1 MKCLRRKYLNLG
13 LVLSMLLLQYAELFA
28 SCQSISVLP
37 PKNIIVLQHK
47 TNSIATLFSLIEKQT
62 QFRIVYSLEAIDTS
76 RTIHSSTL
84 HVDLE
89 TLLAQITTKRDMMYS
104 VSGNLISFKNG
115 RKAQER
121 SATSETSNSIDLIQ
135 GSIKDQQGQ
144 PLSHAVVR
152 LLHTPDF
159 ARTDE
164 EGNFSI
170 QLVKGIKHPILLV
183 ELVGYDPIEVAVTS
197 IQAKQLHLQLT
208 KQNKD
213 LEEIVITGYANQ
225 RRANYTG
232 AVEHISGSAINDLP
246 HGDLVDMLDGKA
258 KGVQVFSAHSP
269 GGGNAMAIRGLSTIH
284 ANDPL
289 IILDGLPL
297 VNGLNTINPNDVE
310 HIQILKDADASMYG
324 SRAANGVL
332 LITTKKGDDLNAVTL
347 ALSSY
352 AGIQY
357 AVNLPTM
364 LNAKQY
370 GQLLW
375 QAYQNDGVLPN
386 HSIYGN
392 NPTAIQLPEYLTAD
406 QTIRSADVNWVKSIF
421 TPARI
426 QSHSFS
432 VSKGDTH
439 AKQLFSLGYFEQK
452 GIIKDTYFKRLTARY
467 NSSYQLF
474 NSHLVLGENVSLAY
488 ADQVEIGTN
497 KALNSIVYDAYMYP
511 SIIPVYNEAG
521 DFSGNPINDR
531 QNPLG
536 RLHRNKDNKV
546 KQLRALGNL
555 YAQANYGDFSFKTSL
570 GLDFQNVNAKR
581 FSATFDEL
589 FVQNEV
595 NALTTES
602 RFNYEM
608 VMSNTLGY
616 QRQFQNQSVQLLLGQ
631 EAIQYYYEGLSASRH
646 HFLQEDPSNWFLDY
660 GTQNQLNSGNAYQW
674 NLSSYFAKVSYN
686 YKQKYLGGLL
696 LRRDG
701 TSRLQKHKWSNFPA
715 LSLGWR
721 ISEEHFWPLKQQ
733 NTTALMKFNWGI
745 SGNQQVPTYSTVQSF
760 SHNNY
765 NSNYDIDGSQH
776 TSETGLVSTRVA
788 NPNLRW
794 ESTEQV
800 SAGLDASF
808 FYDKLR
814 FTVDFYSKKT
824 KDLLVYRSLP
834 LTFGGAHKGQWINDG
849 VVQNKGIEIGLEY
862 RNSFQGLDCAF
873 ELLFTQNKNKM
884 TRLSSTS
891 YLTIPSSSL
900 HDVNF
905 GQEVSRTA
913 VGAPIGAFY
922 GYKTAGV
929 FQNQTEIETYGLQ
942 PNAQPGDL
950 RFVDTN
956 QDGTIDHRDRTQI
969 GTPHP
974 KFTASLSMN
983 FAYKNIELQLFWI
996 GSYGNEIYNLTKY
1009 QTHFFNQE
1017 AYNKSTELL
1026 GAWTVDNPN
1035 SSIPRLTRDD
1045 PNNNIRPSSYYIE
1058 DGSFLKLSQL
1068 QVAYSFESKRYKKA
1082 KFRLYFQVSNVFTLT
1097 KYSGVS
1103 PEVGFQNYA
1112 SNNRSLDLG
1121 VDRGLYPPAKTMSL
1135 GFTISY

>member
-1 MKCLRRKYLNLG
+1 MKGIRVKYLNFG
-13 LVLSMLLLQYAELFA
+13 LVLGMLLLHYSELFA
-28 SCQSISVLP
+28 SCQSISFLP
-37 PKNIIVLQHK
+37 TKDLIVLQHK

-62 QFRIVYSLEAIDTS
+62 KYRVVYSLEAIDTS
-76 RTIHSSTL
+76 PMVHSSTK
-84 HVDLE
+84 HVDLT
-89 TLLAQITTKRDMMYS
+89 TLLTQITRKRNLVYS
-104 VSGNLISFKNG
+104 VSGNLISFKKG
-115 RKAQER
+115 RETEKQ
-121 SATSETSNSIDLIQ
+121 ATSAEASNAIDRIQ

-144 PLSHAVVR
+144 ALSHAVVR
-152 LLHTPDF
+152 LLHTHVF
-159 ARTDE
+159 ALTDE
-164 EGNFSI
+164 NGNFSI
-170 QLVKGIKHPILLV
+170 QLEKGMQHPIVLV
-183 ELVGYDPIEVAVTS
+183 EQLGYDTKEVAVS
-197 IQAKQLHLQLT
+197 PIQAKQLHIQLT
-208 KQNKD
+208 KENKD

-225 RRANYTG
+225 GRANYLG
-232 AVEHISGSAINDLP
+232 AVEHIPGSAINDLP

-269 GGGNAMAIRGLSTIH
+269 GGGNAMAIRGLNTIH

-310 HIQILKDADASMYG
+310 NIQVLKDADASMYG

-332 LITTKKGDDLNAVTL
+332 LITTKKADGLNAITL
-347 ALSSY
+347 AVSSY

-364 LNAKQY
+364 LNAEQY

-392 NPTAIQLPEYLTAD
+392 NPNAIQLPAYLTAD
-406 QTIRSADVNWVKSIF
+406 QTIRSADVNWVKAIF
-421 TPARI
+421 TPASI
-426 QSHSFS
+426 QSHTFS
-432 VSKGDTH
+432 VSKGDTQ

-474 NSHLVLGENVSLAY
+474 DSHLEIGENINLAY

-511 SIIPVYNEAG
+511 SIIPVYNESG
-521 DFSGNPINDR
+521 GFSGNPINDR

-546 KQLRALGNL
+546 KQIRALGNV
-555 YAQANYGDFSFKTSL
+555 YAEAIYGDFSFKTTL
-570 GLDFQNVNAKR
+570 GLDFQNVQAKR
-581 FSATFDEL
+581 FSPTFDEL
-589 FVQNEV
+589 VVQNEV
-595 NALTTES
+595 NALTVEN
-602 RFNYEM
+602 RFNYQM
-608 VMSNTLGY
+608 VMSNTLRY
-616 QRQFQNQSVQLLLGQ
+616 QRHFQNQSVQMVVGQ

-646 HFLQEDPSNWFLDY
+646 HFLQEDSAHWFLDY

-674 NLSSYFAKVSYN
+674 NLSSYFAKFSYN

-701 TSRLQKHKWSNFPA
+701 TSRLQNYKWSSFPA

-733 NTTALMKFNWGI
+733 NTTALLKLNWGM
-745 SGNQQVPTYSTVQSF
+745 SGNQQVPTYSTIQSF

-765 NSNYDIDGSQH
+765 NSNYDIDGSQY

-800 SAGLDASF
+800 SAGLDATF

-814 FTVDFYSKKT
+814 FTVDFYTKKT

-849 VVQNKGIEIGLEY
+849 EVQNKGIEIGLEY
-862 RNSFQGLDCAF
+862 NNSFQGFDYAF
-873 ELLFTQNKNKM
+873 GVIFTQNKNRM

-922 GYKTAGV
+922 GYKTAGI
-929 FQNQTEIETYGLQ
+929 FQNQAEIETYGLQ

-956 QDGTIDHRDRTQI
+956 KDGLIDHNDRTQI

-974 KFTASLSMN
+974 KFTTSLSME
-983 FAYKNIELQLFWI
+983 FTYKNLELQLFWI

-1009 QTHFFNQE
+1009 QSHFFNQE

-1035 SSIPRLTRDD
+1035 SLIPRLTRDD
-1045 PNNNIRPSSYYIE
+1045 PNNNIRPSSYFIE
-1058 DGSFLKLSQL
+1058 DGSFLKLSQVQL
-1068 QVAYSFESKRYKKA
+1068 AYSFESKKHKKA
-1082 KFRLYFQVSNVFTLT
+1082 KFRLYFQVNNVFTLT